1 MQQAAEREAAGH
13 ELHARKTQIGYCRH
27 AWSQSGDLEDRGA
40 GSWRRREQREW
51 MMSSRRGRGIRRER
65 AGPAQYCSVSMALTT
80 ARSTGTLNS
89 ARRAAACSIRPA
101 VPPCT
106 VSSLLAPGLVSVLH

>member
-1 MQQAAEREAAGH
+1 
-13 ELHARKTQIGYCRH
+13 
-27 AWSQSGDLEDRGA
+27 
-40 GSWRRREQREW
+40 
-51 MMSSRRGRGIRRER
+51 MSSRRGRGIRRER

>member
-1 MQQAAEREAAGH
+1 
-13 ELHARKTQIGYCRH
+13 
-27 AWSQSGDLEDRGA
+27 
-40 GSWRRREQREW
+40 
-51 MMSSRRGRGIRRER
+51 MSSRRGRGIRRER

-101 VPPCT
+101 VHTCT
-106 VSSLLAPGLVSVLH
+106 VSSLLGQVWCRSYTRPWPRSAPPGRASYE